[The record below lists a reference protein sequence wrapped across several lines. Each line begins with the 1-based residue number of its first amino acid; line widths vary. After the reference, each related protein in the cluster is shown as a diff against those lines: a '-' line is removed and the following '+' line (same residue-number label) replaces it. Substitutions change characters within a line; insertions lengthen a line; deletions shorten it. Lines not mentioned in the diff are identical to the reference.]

1 MSRDMKAQDQPVAGV
16 RIMAAMEALSALKQ
30 VWEAQG
36 SSAAAGAEL
45 MREAQKH
52 TAVRVIDHEGD
63 CKGWGTS
70 DLFQMLRTTGFMN
83 VAMSDNP
90 CSLDY
95 PEHPAT
101 GTRYNPMPE
110 LTHLLARAFRDQ
122 ANRDATGTAIIVSH
136 YRALSEAAH
145 SINQQGLIVVFERD
159 FQPGINCFYQ
169 LQFVFREFFKLP
181 KEERPHY
188 FSLCSSVDRLDH
200 TGPIVKLALDSPAR
214 VRGRGWYWLPHPWQD
229 KPGGH
234 VALQHLGQGA
244 RAYAVEALFVRWLL
258 ENQQV
263 WCWWDVYLSG
273 EACNYAMRR
282 RNGNRNTTILVFPTL
297 GSHPVVL
304 SDATRGSDRLRSM
317 LPNAAAKLAPFITLE
332 LKAGCGFSNRL
343 NTMAITMTAC
353 HHAGLGLHILWEKSD
368 ACPSLLEA
376 VVPTVDSYPQTLPG
390 LSFLQVHSEC
400 ATHFRAAQ
408 SSSMQGNL
416 GNFSFQ
422 STPAL
427 FGPALLEVIRETEPR
442 INPLSSDDSTISF
455 APAYRALMPS
465 SFVQEGVSRYM
476 GQWPSQTMHV
486 CFHIRRGDAMA
497 RDLQHARQSRA
508 RMKVEEVQQ
517 CYDDADQAIE
527 AHRVLKPYIQKRACP
542 VRIDAIP
549 CSTAFIRISH
559 ATCVH
564 THTVS

>member
-1 MSRDMKAQDQPVAGV
+1 MEPFCSRCAFLVFLMTVWVAGIRDLLRLVGGGTLVSRDMKAQDQPVAGV
-16 RIMAAMEALSALKQ
+16 RIMAAMKALSALKQ

-83 VAMSDNP
+83 VGMSDNP

-343 NTMAITMTAC
+343 NTMAITRR
-353 HHAGLGLHILWEKSD
+353 HA
-368 ACPSLLEA
+368 
-376 VVPTVDSYPQTLPG
+376 T
-390 LSFLQVHSEC
+390 
-400 ATHFRAAQ
+400 
-408 SSSMQGNL
+408 MQGSGCISCGRNPTHVL
-416 GNFSFQ
+416 LYWRQWCRQLIRTRRLCRACRSCRC
-422 STPAL
+422 TPS
-427 FGPALLEVIRETEPR
+427 VPR
-442 INPLSSDDSTISF
+442 TSEQLNPLACKATSAIS
-455 APAYRALMPS
+455 R
-465 SFVQEGVSRYM
+465 
-476 GQWPSQTMHV
+476 
-486 CFHIRRGDAMA
+486 
-497 RDLQHARQSRA
+497 SRA
-508 RMKVEEVQQ
+508 
-517 CYDDADQAIE
+517 
-527 AHRVLKPYIQKRACP
+527 HRL
-542 VRIDAIP
+542 
-549 CSTAFIRISH
+549 CSGRHF
-559 ATCVH
+559 
-564 THTVS
+564 